1 MRLVLIRRWYLWLL
15 FAFLWMV
22 LQDAYNPGYFV
33 AGLING
39 ALVLLLF
46 PSPEVDFIRFNYEGI
61 GGFFRW
67 LPKAIYLVLYFVWE
81 LLKANYAVAKLVLT
95 PNVRLTPG
103 ILAMK
108 LRVRQPG
115 QIATL
120 ANMITLTPGTI
131 SLDVSKDHSTLYI
144 HCIDASDPEGA
155 LASCYRF
162 EDLVMEV
169 LK

>member
-1 MRLVLIRRWYLWLL
+1 MNVVLIRRWYLWLL
-15 FAFLWMV
+15 FAVLWMV

-33 AGLING
+33 AGLITG
-39 ALVLLLF
+39 AIVLLLF
-46 PSPEVDFIRFNYEGI
+46 PSPEVDFIRPNYEGV

-67 LPKAIYLVLYFVWE
+67 LPKAAHMTLYFVWE
-81 LLKANYAVAKLVLT
+81 LLKSNWGLAKLTLT
-95 PNVRLTPG
+95 PNLKLTPG

-120 ANMITLTPGTI
+120 ANMITLTPGTL
-131 SLDVSKDHSTLYI
+131 SLDVSKDHSILYI

-155 LASCYRF
+155 LASCYKF
-162 EDLVMEV
+162 EELVMEV